1 MKVFIGSC
9 PNERFYSYLLYKLFN
24 YVPKRIEYV
33 KIDKCDTW
41 SMDSTLAKI
50 IHPMLIQLHD
60 KGTPHSRAVEQEDA
74 PHITFFEGDYSE
86 EAWSYVLGEMIWA
99 FEQKADDKVMVP
111 YMKPG
116 DVKRM
121 KNGLL
126 MFGKYYENLWD

>member
-1 MKVFIGSC
+1 MKVLIGSY
-9 PNERFYSYLLYKLFN
+9 PNERCYSYLLYKLFK
-24 YVPKRIEYV
+24 YIPKRIEYV

-41 SMDSTLAKI
+41 SMDNTLAKI

-60 KGTPHSRAVEQEDA
+60 TGNSYPTVEQEDA

-99 FEQKADDKVMVP
+99 FEQKADDNVMVP
-111 YMKPG
+111 YMKPEEM
-116 DVKRM
+116 KRM

>member
-1 MKVFIGSC
+1 MVVNITKYPTHRWYHNFLHKVFGYK
-9 PNERFYSYLLYKLFN
+9 NEQAI
-24 YVPKRIEYV
+24 YVQ
-33 KIDKCDTW
+33 IDEWDTW
-41 SMDSTLAKI
+41 SMDNTLAKI

-60 KGTPHSRAVEQEDA
+60 KGAPHSRAVEQEDA

-99 FEQKADDKVMVP
+99 FEQKADDNVMVP
-111 YMKPG
+111 YMKPE
-116 DVKRM
+116 DAKRM